1 MKTRI
6 LGRSELEVSALGL
19 GCWAIGG
26 PFWKNGEPVG
36 WGEVDDQES
45 TRAIRRARELGI
57 NFFDTADIYG
67 VGHSETLLGEVL
79 HGERDQVVIATKFG
93 NTFDVTQR
101 VSTGRDFS
109 REYIRQACEASLR
122 RLQTDYIDLY
132 QIHPKE
138 MEHAQAMEVCAT
150 LEELADEGKI
160 RFYGWSTDDPERA
173 AWFQDG
179 EHYVSVQHNLNVFED
194 NPEMIAVCET
204 LNLASVNR
212 GPLARGLLTGKF
224 SRDSSLPS
232 NDVRS
237 KWDFKDGLQAER
249 LAQLDDLRPILTR
262 DGRTLTQAAIGWLW
276 ARSPLTIPIPGFKT
290 VQQVEETI
298 GAMEHGPLPDDQM
311 QEIADYLKG

>member
-6 LGRSELEVSALGL
+6 LGRSGMEVSALGL

-57 NFFDTADIYG
+57 TFFDTADIYG

-93 NTFDVTQR
+93 NTFDAAKR
-101 VSTGRDFS
+101 ISTGRDFS

-138 MEHAQAMEVCAT
+138 MEHAQAMEVCAV
-150 LEELADEGKI
+150 LEELVSEGKI
-160 RFYGWSTDDPERA
+160 RYYGWSTDDPERA
-173 AWFQDG
+173 AWFQEG
-179 EHYVSVQHNLNVFED
+179 EHYASVQHNLNVFED
-194 NPEMIAVCET
+194 NPEMIAVCED

-224 SRDSSLPS
+224 NRDSSLPS

-249 LAQLDDLRPILTR
+249 LEQLDELRPILTR

-276 ARSPLTIPIPGFKT
+276 ARSPQTIPIPGFKT

-298 GAMEHGPLPDDQM
+298 GAIRYGPLPDDQM